1 MIDASGGIFG
11 RENSVIDL
19 LTTSMCA
26 LNYVDEFA
34 FMFSL
39 LFKPQGR
46 IDKIWWRTCGRHAIN
61 HLFLIFSCFFAAE
74 IN

>member
-19 LTTSMCA
+19 LTTA
-26 LNYVDEFA
+26 LNYADEFA

-46 IDKIWWRTCGRHAIN
+46 IDKI
-61 HLFLIFSCFFAAE
+61 L
-74 IN
+74 